1 MVSIIGEGTFGC
13 VTKPS
18 LKCTTPQKYKHRVS
32 KIMKFSD
39 AQLEMKDMQFLS
51 DIPNIH
57 KYMIRIPTM
66 CKPLLNKELK
76 SAVSSCTNKKVNNT
90 YNKEK
95 KQLRLLLLD
104 DGGVDLDVFSTE
116 IIPTLSKKDCCIF
129 ITAILQLIKGV
140 EFFRANGI
148 VHFDVKM
155 QNIVYDVKTGK
166 IRFIDFGMVVKK
178 KEYITQSL
186 VNANERAQSWSYYP
200 PENSCAQKYIF
211 DHGEKCKGYRK
222 RALFDTFLEKTVN
235 TFDSYCLTY
244 CLIKLF
250 QQIEKNTGNMF
261 PTSFYETLQPLLRQF
276 CNPDVLRR
284 NDNLDFLATQYKML
298 LVKHEIYVIQKPSPS
313 PDIIHL
319 ADNLSLLNLSRESNS
334 MSKKMKKIRCK
345 SGKIRNKITG
355 RCVTHKRIKR

>member
-39 AQLEMKDMQFLS
+39 AQLEMKDMEFLS

-66 CKPLLNKELK
+66 CKPALNQELK
-76 SAVSSCTNKKVNNT
+76 NAVSSCTNKKVNAT
-90 YNKEK
+90 FAKDK
-95 KQLRLLLLD
+95 KQLRLLLID
-104 DGGVDLDVFSTE
+104 DGGVDLEVFSSE

-129 ITAILQLIKGV
+129 MTAVLQLIKGV

-155 QNIVYDVKTGK
+155 QNIVYDVKSGK

-211 DHGEKCKGYRK
+211 EHGEKCKVYRK
-222 RALFDTFLEKTVN
+222 RALFETFLEKTVN

-244 CLIKLF
+244 SLTKLF
-250 QQIEKNTGNMF
+250 QKIETNTGNMF
-261 PTSFYETLQPLLRQF
+261 PAVFFETVQ
-276 CNPDVLRR
+276 
-284 NDNLDFLATQYKML
+284 
-298 LVKHEIYVIQKPSPS
+298 S
-313 PDIIHL
+313 
-319 ADNLSLLNLSRESNS
+319 LSL
-334 MSKKMKKIRCK
+334 IH
-345 SGKIRNKITG
+345 I
-355 RCVTHKRIKR
+355 

>member
-1 MVSIIGEGTFGC
+1 
-13 VTKPS
+13 
-18 LKCTTPQKYKHRVS
+18 
-32 KIMKFSD
+32 
-39 AQLEMKDMQFLS
+39 MKDMQFLS

-66 CKPLLNKELK
+66 CKPALNSELK
-76 SAVSSCTNKKVNNT
+76 HAVSSCTNKKVNNT
-90 YNKEK
+90 YNQDK

-104 DGGVDLDVFSTE
+104 DGGVDLDIFSSE
-116 IIPTLSKKDCCIF
+116 IFPTLSHTDCCIF
-129 ITAILQLIKGV
+129 MTAILQLIKGV

-200 PENSCAQKYIF
+200 PENSCAQKYVF
-211 DHGEKCKGYRK
+211 EHGEKCKVYRE
-222 RALFDTFLEKTVN
+222 RALFDIFLEKTVN

-244 CLIKLF
+244 CLYKLF
-250 QQIEKNTGNMF
+250 QKIEKKTGIPAVF
-261 PTSFYETLQPLLRQF
+261 FEKVKPLLRQF
-276 CNPDVLRR
+276 CNPDVIRR
-284 NDNLDFLATQYKML
+284 NDDLDFLATQYKFL
-298 LVKHEIYVIQKPSPS
+298 LLKYGLYVVQTPSPS
-313 PDIIHL
+313 SDIVSL
-319 ADNLSLLNLSRESNS
+319 ADNLSILNLSRESSS
-334 MSKKMKKIRCK
+334 MSKKLKKVRCV

-355 RCVTHKRIKR
+355 RCVTRKRIK

>member
-39 AQLEMKDMQFLS
+39 AQMEMKDMQFLS

-66 CKPLLNKELK
+66 CTPVINKELK
-76 SAVSSCTNKKVNNT
+76 TAVFSCTNKKVNNT
-90 YNKEK
+90 FTRDK

-104 DGGVDLDVFSTE
+104 DGGVDLDVFSSE
-116 IIPTLSKKDCCIF
+116 ILPTLKKKDCSIF
-129 ITAILQLIKGV
+129 MTAILQLIKGV
-140 EFFRANGI
+140 EFFRENGI
-148 VHFDVKM
+148 VHFDIKM

-178 KEYITQSL
+178 KDYITQSL

-211 DHGEKCKGYRK
+211 EHGEKCKVYRK

-235 TFDSYCLTY
+235 TFDSYCLTF
-244 CLIKLF
+244 CLARLF
-250 QQIEKNTGNMF
+250 QQIEKNTKNMY
-261 PTSFYETLQPLLRQF
+261 PAVFYETVQPLLRQF
-276 CNPDVLRR
+276 YNPDVLRR
-284 NDNLDFLATQYKML
+284 NDNLDFLENQYKLL
-298 LVKHEIYVIQKPSPS
+298 LVEHGIYVVEKPSPS
-313 PDIIHL
+313 LDIINL
-319 ADNLSLLNLSRESNS
+319 ASNLSLSS
-334 MSKKMKKIRCK
+334 MSNKMKKVRCV
-345 SGKIRNKITG
+345 SGKRRNKITG
-355 RCVTHKRIKR
+355 RCITMKDKKLIPTT